1 MAIIWPYPS
10 TPSSYVSAGQ
20 QVVVP
25 PQRCPTCLRVNWSAG
40 WVLALAASAAVPR
53 TDLDAPWSVYGRV
66 SVITKSVRT
75 CGARVS
81 SHSNWGML
89 LAQPRGHLL
98 LIALLLMITGW
109 RGAPTEANQP
119 IQDSWMPLSTS
130 GNPGAR
136 REHIAVWTGSQMLV
150 VGGTS
155 CGGRCGPGPFPPPGW
170 QAGGRYDPAT
180 DSWQPMQP
188 PPQLGTDAV
197 IWDGSKMLTFGQG
210 GQAYDPVRDSWRTL
224 SNQGAPTPRS
234 QGVVVWTGD
243 AMLVWG
249 GSTADGV
256 VGDEAR
262 YDPSNDSWTPI
273 SSAGAPSSRHSATG
287 V

>member
-89 LAQPRGHLL
+89 LAQRRRHLLLVALSSPYGLLPLITQSVRTCGARVTSPSNSGMPLAQPRGHLL
-98 LIALLLMITGW
+98 LIARLLT
-109 RGAPTEANQP
+109 
-119 IQDSWMPLSTS
+119 
-130 GNPGAR
+130 
-136 REHIAVWTGSQMLV
+136 
-150 VGGTS
+150 
-155 CGGRCGPGPFPPPGW
+155 
-170 QAGGRYDPAT
+170 
-180 DSWQPMQP
+180 
-188 PPQLGTDAV
+188 
-197 IWDGSKMLTFGQG
+197 
-210 GQAYDPVRDSWRTL
+210 
-224 SNQGAPTPRS
+224 
-234 QGVVVWTGD
+234 
-243 AMLVWG
+243 
-249 GSTADGV
+249 
-256 VGDEAR
+256 
-262 YDPSNDSWTPI
+262 
-273 SSAGAPSSRHSATG
+273 
-287 V
+287 